1 LLAHWLLDT
10 DTFANPE
17 SLSTFQKDL
26 PLEWIEEVLEKT
38 NKASIRKRGMGL
50 FRDRSITDIVSKL
63 DLNLSDSLGDNVAPS
78 AIPQARQ
85 RLSGLT
91 RLF

>member
-26 PLEWIEEVLEKT
+26 PLEWIEEVLEKLT
-38 NKASIRKRGMGL
+38 KRAFENVNCL
-50 FRDRSITDIVSKL
+50 
-63 DLNLSDSLGDNVAPS
+63 LSYFGS
-78 AIPQARQ
+78 
-85 RLSGLT
+85 T
-91 RLF
+91 RLCVE